1 MRIRALLIS
10 LVVWG
15 VAPLISSASDR
26 PAVQPGQLFSNALLQ
41 IHAPTSDGW
50 YGISQN
56 ADRIAF
62 GKSGA
67 TRDESY
73 IATVILF
80 HIPDLTDT
88 SAFTNFIKQGIEQ
101 DSPASR
107 FEVLETAVNYSAER
121 SYPCVRHQA
130 TSIDKKA
137 AVPGINR
144 KPMRIEVSSLYCQHP
159 YRPNLGFMASFSHRG
174 GAEDP
179 YFAGDADKFINAVQV
194 TPKTSEPAPKP

>member
-1 MRIRALLIS
+1 MRTRAFLIG
-10 LVVWG
+10 LVASSI
-15 VAPLISSASDR
+15 APFCAGASEH
-26 PAVQPGQLFSNALLQ
+26 PAVQPGQLFANPILQ
-41 IHAPTSDGW
+41 VHAPTSDGW

-67 TRDESY
+67 NRDESY
-73 IATVILF
+73 VATVILF
-80 HIPDLTDT
+80 HIPDFTDAN
-88 SAFTNFIKQGIEQ
+88 AFTDFIKLGIEK

-107 FEVLETAVNYSAER
+107 FEVLESTVKLSAER
-121 SYPCVRHQA
+121 SFPCVRHQA
-130 TSIDKKA
+130 TSIDKKSA
-137 AVPGINR
+137 ASGFLR
-144 KPMRIEVSSLYCQHP
+144 KPLRLEVISLYCQHP

-194 TPKTSEPAPKP
+194 TPKTPEPAPKP